1 MCLFTRRNCNLEEA
15 ILKRE
20 ARWGAEILWSPALLA
35 IIIRHSWCINGSHEA
50 DRVVKRK
57 TIEIT
62 GIVQG
67 IGYRPFVYN
76 LALALSIK
84 GWVLNNEKGVL
95 IDAEGEDGA
104 LRRFIEG
111 LADLAPP
118 LARIETLKA
127 TSLEPQNYSCFEIRQ
142 SEGTSEGFTL
152 IAPDVATCDAC
163 LAELFSPSDFRH
175 RYPFINCTHCGPRFT
190 IIKDIPYDRH
200 KTTMAPFTMCP
211 ICRKEYEN
219 PVDRRFHAQP
229 NACPACGPSLRL
241 IDRKGST
248 LQGDALDSTLGLL
261 FQGSIVAVKG
271 IGGFHLVCSA
281 QNHGA
286 VSTLRSRKFRED
298 KPFAVMCRDLR
309 EVRAHCHVHEEEER
323 LLCSPER
330 PIVLLNRREGSSI
343 APAVAPFQKTLG
355 VMLPYSPLHHLL
367 LHGPLKSLVMTSG
380 NISDEPIAYK
390 NEEACHRLSEIADFF
405 LLHDRDIHMR
415 CDDSVVRVFQDRPY
429 MLRRSRGYVPF
440 PIKLSHDL
448 EMILACGGELKNT
461 FALSR
466 GPYVFVSHHIGDL
479 ENMETLLSFEQG
491 IEHFK
496 NLFSIEP
503 KAVAYDL
510 HPEYLS
516 TKYALSLTGIPKVG
530 VQHHHAHVVS
540 AMAENGLDG
549 DVIGVALDGTGFG
562 IDGTIWGGEFL
573 RANLSDFERVGHLK
587 QVPMPGGAMAIKEP
601 WRMAFAYLLEAFGD
615 KATDLELDWIKR
627 RDPQKCGVLEG
638 MIEKGVN
645 CPLTSSMGRLFD
657 AVSSL
662 LSVRDTVNYEGQ
674 AAIELEMIADP
685 ENKEEYPFEIRE
697 KKQPMVVDPK
707 EMVRGIVQDL
717 IRGRSPSRISGKF
730 HRTVA
735 RLVVEMCRR
744 IRSDMGL
751 DRVALSGGVFQNI
764 LLLTLVFEG
773 LKEAGFKVYTH
784 HLVPTND
791 GGISLGQAVIAHMR
805 CFQCV

>member
-1 MCLFTRRNCNLEEA
+1 
-15 ILKRE
+15 
-20 ARWGAEILWSPALLA
+20 
-35 IIIRHSWCINGSHEA
+35 
-50 DRVVKRK
+50 VKRK
-57 TIEIT
+57 AIEIT

-76 LALALSIK
+76 LALTHSIR

-95 IDAEGEDGA
+95 IDAEGEDQA
-104 LRRFIEG
+104 LDRFIDG
-111 LADLAPP
+111 LTELAPT

-127 TSLEPQNYSCFEIRQ
+127 SSLEPQGFPNFEIRQ
-142 SEGTSEGFTL
+142 SKGASEGFTL
-152 IAPDVATCDAC
+152 ISPDVATCDAC
-163 LAELFSPSDFRH
+163 LAELLSPGDFRY
-175 RYPFINCTHCGPRFT
+175 RYPFINCTLCGPRFT

-200 KTTMAPFTMCP
+200 KTTMAPFTLCP
-211 ICRKEYEN
+211 VCREEYEN
-219 PVDRRFHAQP
+219 PLDRRFHAQP
-229 NACPACGPSLRL
+229 NACPACGPTLRL
-241 IDRKGST
+241 VDRKGEA
-248 LQGDALDSTLGLL
+248 LPGEALDKTLDLML
-261 FQGSIVAVKG
+261 QGSIVAIKG
-271 IGGFHLVCSA
+271 IGGFHLVCNA
-281 QNHGA
+281 ENHGA
-286 VSTLRSRKFRED
+286 VSSLRSRKFRED
-298 KPFAVMCRDLR
+298 KPFAVMCRDME
-309 EVRAHCHVHEEEER
+309 EVRAHCDVREEEER
-323 LLCSPER
+323 LLCSPQR
-330 PIVLLNRREGSSI
+330 PIVLLNRKEDSSI
-343 APAVAPFQKTLG
+343 APSVAPFQKTLG

-380 NISDEPIAYK
+380 NVSDEPIAYK
-390 NEEACHRLSEIADFF
+390 NDEAFKRLSNIADFF
-405 LLHDRDIHMR
+405 LFHDRDIHMR
-415 CDDSVVRVFQDRPY
+415 CDDSVVRVFKDKPY
-429 MLRRSRGYVPF
+429 PLRRSRGYVPF
-440 PIKLSHDL
+440 PIKLSFGL

-516 TKYALSLTGIPKVG
+516 TKYALSLAGIPKVG

-549 DVIGVALDGTGFG
+549 EVIGVALDGTGFG
-562 IDGTIWGGEFL
+562 DDGTIWGGEFL
-573 RANLSDFERVGHLK
+573 KADLRDFKRVAHLK
-587 QVPMPGGAMAIKEP
+587 QVPMPGGAAAIKEP

-615 KATDLELDWIKR
+615 KAMELDWTKR
-627 RDPQKCGVLEG
+627 RDPQKCGVLKKMMG
-638 MIEKGVN
+638 KKVN
-645 CPLTSSMGRLFD
+645 SPLTSSMGRLFD

-674 AAIELEMIADP
+674 AAIELEMAADP
-685 ENKEEYPFEIRE
+685 GVKEEYPFEIRE
-697 KKQPMVVDPK
+697 TQGLMIIDPTG
-707 EMVRGIVQDL
+707 MVREIVGDL
-717 IRGRSPSRISGKF
+717 IRGDTPSRISGKF

-735 RLVVEMCRR
+735 RLVVETCSR
-744 IRSDMGL
+744 IRSESGL
-751 DRVALSGGVFQNI
+751 DRVVLSGGVFQNT
-764 LLLTLVFEG
+764 LLLALVFDR
-773 LKEAGFKVYTH
+773 LKEAGFRVYTH

>member
-1 MCLFTRRNCNLEEA
+1 
-15 ILKRE
+15 
-20 ARWGAEILWSPALLA
+20 
-35 IIIRHSWCINGSHEA
+35 
-50 DRVVKRK
+50 VKRVA
-57 TIEIT
+57 IEIT

-76 LALALSIK
+76 LALTHSIR

-95 IDAEGEDGA
+95 IDAEGDDGA
-104 LRRFIEG
+104 LDRFIEG
-111 LADLAPP
+111 LTELAPP
-118 LARIETLKA
+118 LARIETLKS
-127 TSLEPQNYSCFEIRQ
+127 TSLEPQGYSFFEIRQ
-142 SEGTSEGFTL
+142 SKGASEGFTL
-152 IAPDVATCDAC
+152 ISPDVATCDAC
-163 LAELFSPSDFRH
+163 LAELLSPGDFRY

-241 IDRKGST
+241 VDRKGEI
-248 LQGDALDSTLGLL
+248 LPGDALDRTLDLL
-261 FQGSIVAVKG
+261 LQGSIVAVKG
-271 IGGFHLVCSA
+271 IGGFHLVCNA
-281 QNHGA
+281 ENHGA

-298 KPFAVMCRDLR
+298 KPFAVMCRDME
-309 EVRAHCHVHEEEER
+309 EVRAHCDVHKEEER

-330 PIVLLNRREGSSI
+330 PIVLLNRKKDSSI
-343 APAVAPFQKTLG
+343 APGVAPFQKTLG

-367 LHGPLKSLVMTSG
+367 LRGPLKSLVMTSG
-380 NISDEPIAYK
+380 NVSDEPIAYK
-390 NEEACHRLSEIADFF
+390 NEEACRRLSEIADFF

-415 CDDSVVRVFQDRPY
+415 CDDSVVRVFQDRSY
-429 MLRRSRGYVPF
+429 VLRRSRGYVPS
-440 PIKLSHDL
+440 PIKLSFGL

-491 IEHFK
+491 VRHFK

-516 TKYALSLTGIPKVG
+516 TKYALSLAGIPKVG
-530 VQHHHAHVVS
+530 VQHHHAHIVS

-549 DVIGVALDGTGFG
+549 EVIGVALDGTGFG
-562 IDGTIWGGEFL
+562 NDGTIWGGEFL
-573 RANLSDFERVGHLK
+573 EADLRDFKRVAHLK
-587 QVPMPGGAMAIKEP
+587 QVPMPGGAAAIKEP
-601 WRMAFAYLLEAFGD
+601 WRMAFAYLLDAFGD
-615 KATDLELDWIKR
+615 KAMDLELDWLKR
-627 RDPQKCGVLEG
+627 RDPQKCGALKR
-638 MIEKGVN
+638 MIEKRVN
-645 CPLTSSMGRLFD
+645 SPRTSSMGRLFD

-674 AAIELEMIADP
+674 AAIELEMAADA
-685 ENKEEYPFEIRE
+685 EGKEEYPFKIQE
-697 KKQPMVVDPK
+697 KEQPMVLDPT
-707 EMVRGIVQDL
+707 ETVREVVQDL
-717 IRGRSPSRISGKF
+717 IRGLSPSLISGKF

-735 RLVVEMCRR
+735 RLVVETCSR
-744 IRSDMGL
+744 IRSDSGL
-751 DRVALSGGVFQNI
+751 DRVVLSGGVFQNT
-764 LLLTLVFEG
+764 LLLALVFDG
-773 LKEAGFKVYTH
+773 LKEAGFRAYTH

>member
-1 MCLFTRRNCNLEEA
+1 
-15 ILKRE
+15 
-20 ARWGAEILWSPALLA
+20 
-35 IIIRHSWCINGSHEA
+35 
-50 DRVVKRK
+50 VQRK

-76 LALALSIK
+76 LALTHSIR

-104 LRRFIEG
+104 LERFMEG
-111 LADLAPP
+111 LTDLAPP

-127 TSLEPQNYSCFEIRQ
+127 ASLEPQGYSLFEIRQ
-142 SEGTSEGFTL
+142 SKGASQGFTL
-152 IAPDVATCDAC
+152 ISPDVATCDAC
-163 LAELFSPSDFRH
+163 LAELFSPGNFRH
-175 RYPFINCTHCGPRFT
+175 RYPFINCTLCGPRFT

-211 ICRKEYEN
+211 VCRKEYES

-241 IDRKGST
+241 VDRKGEA
-248 LQGDALDSTLGLL
+248 LPGNALDRTLDLL
-261 FQGSIVAVKG
+261 LQGSIVAVKG
-271 IGGFHLVCSA
+271 IGGFHLVCNA
-281 QNHGA
+281 ENHGA
-286 VSTLRSRKFRED
+286 VSILRSRKFRED
-298 KPFAVMCRDLR
+298 KPFAVMCRDLE
-309 EVRAHCHVHEEEER
+309 EVRAHCDVHEEEER

-330 PIVLLNRREGSSI
+330 PIVLLNRKEGSSI
-343 APAVAPFQKTLG
+343 APGVAPFQKTLG

-380 NISDEPIAYK
+380 NVSDEPIAFK
-390 NEEACHRLSEIADFF
+390 NEEAFMRLSDIADFF
-405 LLHDRDIHMR
+405 ILHDRDIHMR

-429 MLRRSRGYVPF
+429 VLRRSRGYVPI
-440 PIKLSHDL
+440 PIKLSYGL

-516 TKYALSLTGIPKVG
+516 TKYALSLRGIPKVG
-530 VQHHHAHVVS
+530 VQHHHAHIVS
-540 AMAENGLDG
+540 AMAENGLAG
-549 DVIGVALDGTGFG
+549 EVLGVALDGTGFG
-562 IDGTIWGGEFL
+562 NDGTLWGGEFL
-573 RANLSDFERVGHLK
+573 RADLGNFERAAHLK
-587 QVPMPGGAMAIKEP
+587 QVPMAGGSMAIREP
-601 WRMAFAYLLEAFGD
+601 WRMAFAYLIEAFGD
-615 KATDLELDWIKR
+615 KTMDLELEWIKR
-627 RDPQKCGVLEG
+627 RDPHKCGVLKR
-638 MIEKGVN
+638 MIDKRVN
-645 CPLTSSMGRLFD
+645 SPLTSSMGRLFD

-662 LSVRDTVNYEGQ
+662 LSVRDAVNYEGQ
-674 AAIELEMIADP
+674 AAIELEMVADP
-685 ENKEEYPFEIRE
+685 EEKEEYPFEIQE
-697 KKQPMVVDPK
+697 KETPMVVDPVR
-707 EMVRGIVQDL
+707 MVRGIVHDL
-717 IRGRSPSRISGKF
+717 IRGHSPSRISGKF

-735 RLVVEMCRR
+735 RLVVETCRR
-744 IRSDMGL
+744 IRLGRGL
-751 DRVALSGGVFQNI
+751 DRVVLSGGVFQNT
-764 LLLTLVFEG
+764 LLLALVFNG
-773 LKEAGFKVYTH
+773 LKDAGFEVYTH

>member
-1 MCLFTRRNCNLEEA
+1 VHPWVSED
-15 ILKRE
+15 
-20 ARWGAEILWSPALLA
+20 
-35 IIIRHSWCINGSHEA
+35 
-50 DRVVKRK
+50 DRVVKRR

-76 LALALSIK
+76 LALAHSIR

-95 IDAEGEDGA
+95 IDAEGDDGS
-104 LRRFIEG
+104 LERFIEG
-111 LADLAPP
+111 LTALAPP

-127 TSLEPQNYSCFEIRQ
+127 NPLEPKGYSNFEIRQ
-142 SEGTSEGFTL
+142 SEGASEGFTL

-163 LAELFSPSDFRH
+163 LTELFSPGDFRH

-211 ICRKEYEN
+211 ICRKEYED

-229 NACPACGPSLRL
+229 NACPSCGPSLRL
-241 IDRKGST
+241 IDRKGET
-248 LQGDALDSTLGLL
+248 LQGDALDKILALL
-261 FQGSIVAVKG
+261 LQGSIVAVKG

-281 QNHGA
+281 EDPAA

-298 KPFAVMCRDLR
+298 KPFAVMCRDLK
-309 EVRAHCHVHEEEER
+309 VVKAHCHVHEEEER
-323 LLCSPER
+323 LLASPER
-330 PIVLLNRREGSSI
+330 PIVLLNRKEDSSI
-343 APAVAPFQKTLG
+343 APGVAPFQKNLG
-355 VMLPYSPLHHLL
+355 IMLPYSPLHHLL
-367 LHGPLKSLVMTSG
+367 LHGPLESLVMTSG
-380 NISDEPIAYK
+380 NVSDEPIAYH
-390 NEEACHRLSEIADFF
+390 NDEARHRLSEIADFF
-405 LLHDRDIHMR
+405 LLHDRDIHTR

-429 MLRRSRGYVPF
+429 ILRRSRGYVPF

-448 EMILACGGELKNT
+448 DMILACGGELKNT

-479 ENMETLLSFEQG
+479 ENLETLRSFEQG

-540 AMAENGLDG
+540 VMAENRLDG
-549 DVIGVALDGTGFG
+549 EVIGVALDGTGFG
-562 IDGTIWGGEFL
+562 LDGTIWGGEFL
-573 RANLSDFERVGHLK
+573 RAGLRDFERVAHLK
-587 QVPMPGGAMAIKEP
+587 QVSMPGGSMAIKEP
-601 WRMAFAYLLEAFGD
+601 WRMAFSWLLEAFGD
-615 KATDLELDWIKR
+615 RAMDLELDWIKR
-627 RDPQKCGVLEG
+627 RDPQKCGVLRR

-645 CPLTSSMGRLFD
+645 SPLTSSMGRLFD

-674 AAIELEMIADP
+674 AAIELEMMADP
-685 ENKEEYPFEIRE
+685 EDKEEYPFEIGE
-697 KKQPMVVDPK
+697 KEQPSVVDPARI
-707 EMVRGIVQDL
+707 VRGLVHDL
-717 IRGRSPSRISGKF
+717 IRGRAPSQISGKF

-744 IRSDMGL
+744 IRSATGL

-764 LLLTLVFEG
+764 LLLTLVSDG